1 MEGGREDDQH
11 ATMTDPLLVLGATGS
26 HGGAVAH
33 ALLAREFTVHVLVR
47 DPNTPRAQALAEA
60 GATLVSGDLL
70 DEDSL
75 VRAFGEVGAVYAVT
89 TPFEHGAEDEE
100 RQGSSIIN
108 AAGRVG
114 LEWLILA
121 SVAASDRAAVPH
133 FQSKARIEKRLR
145 ETTIPW
151 TVIAPSYFYE
161 NLLSLR
167 ESICAGSLPLA
178 LPAHKPLHQVA
189 LADLGALVA
198 AVVSRREEHL
208 SSRVEVA
215 GEAPTPLD
223 MASAVG
229 AHYRQVPIAEIRK
242 RSVDLALMY
251 EFLAS
256 EGYGIDVPRLRQRYP
271 EVPWTSFVAWARDI
285 DWSARQ

>member
-1 MEGGREDDQH
+1 MSDSV
-11 ATMTDPLLVLGATGS
+11 LVIGATGT

-33 ALLAREFTVHVLVR
+33 ALLASQVPVNALVR

-60 GATLVSGDLL
+60 GAKLVAGDLL

-75 VRAFGEVGAVYAVT
+75 ARAFGEVGAVYAVT

-100 RQGSSIIN
+100 RQGASIIN
-108 AAGRVG
+108 VARDTG

-121 SVAASDRAAVPH
+121 SVAASERAPVPH
-133 FQSKARIEKRLR
+133 FQSKAHIEKQLS

-161 NLLSLR
+161 NVLSSR
-167 ESICAGSLPLA
+167 ESIRAGELPIA
-178 LPAHKPLHQVA
+178 LPAEKPLHQVA

-198 AVVSRREEHL
+198 AVLNRREEHL
-208 SSRVEVA
+208 HMRIEVA
-215 GEAPTPLD
+215 GDAPTPRE
-223 MASAVG
+223 MAAAVD
-229 AHYRQVPIAEIRK
+229 ARYVQVPLAEIRE
-242 RSVDLALMY
+242 RSADLALMY

-256 EGYGIDVPRLRQRYP
+256 EGYGIDVPALRERYP
-271 EVPWTSFVAWARDI
+271 EVRWTSFAAWARGI
-285 DWSARQ
+285 DWSAA

>member
-1 MEGGREDDQH
+1 MSDSV
-11 ATMTDPLLVLGATGS
+11 LVIGATGT

-33 ALLAREFTVHVLVR
+33 ALLASQVPVNALVR

-60 GATLVSGDLL
+60 GAKLVAGDLL

-75 VRAFGEVGAVYAVT
+75 ARAFGEVGAVYAVT

-100 RQGSSIIN
+100 RQGASIIN
-108 AAGRVG
+108 VARDTG

-121 SVAASDRAAVPH
+121 SVAASERAPVPH
-133 FQSKARIEKRLR
+133 FQSKAHIEKQLS

-161 NLLSLR
+161 NVLSSR
-167 ESICAGSLPLA
+167 ESIRAGELPIA
-178 LPAHKPLHQVA
+178 LPAEKPLHQVA

-198 AVVSRREEHL
+198 AVLNRREEHL
-208 SSRVEVA
+208 HMRIEVA
-215 GEAPTPLD
+215 GDAPTPRE
-223 MASAVG
+223 MAAAVG
-229 AHYRQVPIAEIRK
+229 ARYVQVPLAEIRE
-242 RSVDLALMY
+242 RSADLALMY

-256 EGYGIDVPRLRQRYP
+256 EGYGIDVPALRERYP
-271 EVPWTSFVAWARDI
+271 EVRWTSFAAWARGI
-285 DWSARQ
+285 DWSAA